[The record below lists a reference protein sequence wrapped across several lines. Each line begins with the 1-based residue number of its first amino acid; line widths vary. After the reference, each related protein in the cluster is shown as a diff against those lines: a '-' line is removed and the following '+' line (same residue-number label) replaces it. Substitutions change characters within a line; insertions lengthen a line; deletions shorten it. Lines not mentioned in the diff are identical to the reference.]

1 MSHSEI
7 WLLNESLVSVINI
20 LIHKYSICE
29 EDSVEI
35 ELRVGPV
42 ERKKRVKNEKKK
54 KAQDGNNSW
63 KEPTVV
69 VAQCSVRFGSVRFHT
84 LPLL

>member
-7 WLLNESLVSVINI
+7 WLLNESLVSVINM

-42 ERKKRVKNEKKK
+42 ERKKKKSQK
-54 KAQDGNNSW
+54 
-63 KEPTVV
+63 
-69 VAQCSVRFGSVRFHT
+69 
-84 LPLL
+84 